1 MIKCKE
7 LNKEFA
13 TKEEMFKELISNKEL
28 LIKEKLSQTYK
39 SFEKGLGLVAN
50 QETIAKA
57 LETNKAF
64 KMDSDYY
71 YFVVNSANI
80 LDSHGDVHVKGNW
93 DKTVKEQQGKVYLVF
108 DHNLKRSEIIAMKE
122 DIEMF
127 TADVPFSLIGKS
139 YEGSSYSLIYK
150 VAKNKIVNK
159 EAKEWLENGYSLEAS
174 VRMQYVKIDL
184 AIDSKEQGNEK
195 EKETFDK
202 YIDLIANKN
211 DYDSIDYFWV
221 VKEAKNVYE
230 SSLVMFGSNSA
241 TGVAQENKSEAE
253 EITSEKEEPTE
264 VTQQEEQK
272 TPKRRKSII

>member
-202 YIDLIANKN
+202 YIDVIANKN

>member
-1 MIKCKE
+1 MIQCKE

-13 TKEEMFKELISNKEL
+13 TKEEMFKELIANKEL

-50 QETIAKA
+50 QENIVKA
-57 LETNKAF
+57 LETEKAF

-127 TADVPFSLIGKS
+127 TSDVPFSLIGKN
-139 YEGSSYSLIYK
+139 YEGKSYSLIYK

-211 DYDSIDYFWV
+211 DYESIDYFWV

-241 TGVAQENKSEAE
+241 TGVAQENKAEAE
-253 EITSEKEEPTE
+253 EITSETQEPTK
-264 VTQQEEQK
+264 VTQQEEQE
-272 TPKRRKSII
+272 TPKRKRSII